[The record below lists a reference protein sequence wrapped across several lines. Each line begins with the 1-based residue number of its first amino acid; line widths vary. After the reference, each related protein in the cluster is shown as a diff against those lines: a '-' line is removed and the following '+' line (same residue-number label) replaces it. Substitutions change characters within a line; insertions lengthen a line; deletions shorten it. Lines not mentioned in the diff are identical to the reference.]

1 MSQIPSAPVVRNRS
15 RGRINPGYTVYE
27 VLSNA
32 PSGNGVVATRVAC
45 GSSDWESMDDI
56 LIPNFHERVGNGETF
71 FNAMT
76 HVRLES
82 SGHSNGSAV
91 VSTSGSNI
99 GVKYSCDG
107 DWLSALLIDPVN
119 RGVIRVRPGINGSLL
134 PLISA
139 DPSVVERAIAVA
151 TTQSLSVQPDA
162 QALVVMAE
170 MGKTLR
176 LFPEL
181 IRDWANCMSG
191 INNRVQSL
199 SGKYRYGR
207 EAGTLGRGEVAR
219 TNLRDFVAELADT
232 WLPARF
238 GVRPLVY
245 DTVGLLKAWKR
256 EADPLKRRVTSRG
269 NTVVEANSSST
280 GLLSYGITRT
290 PCSETSNESCKLRA
304 MSLWDLALTRND
316 YLGVNLANVPLA
328 AVDLTR
334 FSFVLNWVVNV
345 NDFALALGSAIQPG
359 WNRLGG
365 CLVSENI
372 RSTVYSVTG
381 NTSSVNAGYAVTRN
395 MAGAWVTTESI
406 LRRSPTR
413 AVPTLTLRQNPF
425 DFLKDWRLLD
435 AAMLLRQQL
444 KGRGIRTLSQL
455 G

>member
-1 MSQIPSAPVVRNRS
+1 
-15 RGRINPGYTVYE
+15 
-27 VLSNA
+27 
-32 PSGNGVVATRVAC
+32 
-45 GSSDWESMDDI
+45 
-56 LIPNFHERVGNGETF
+56 
-71 FNAMT
+71 
-76 HVRLES
+76 
-82 SGHSNGSAV
+82 
-91 VSTSGSNI
+91 
-99 GVKYSCDG
+99 
-107 DWLSALLIDPVN
+107 
-119 RGVIRVRPGINGSLL
+119 LL

-256 EADPLKRRVTSRG
+256 EADPLKHRVTSRG

>member
-1 MSQIPSAPVVRNRS
+1 
-15 RGRINPGYTVYE
+15 
-27 VLSNA
+27 
-32 PSGNGVVATRVAC
+32 
-45 GSSDWESMDDI
+45 MDDI

-256 EADPLKRRVTSRG
+256 EADPLKHRVTSRG